1 LGLGFE
7 HKTQN
12 SKHKTLYWVTFAPME
27 PKLPKRSI
35 RPIILIFVFTTALLI
50 AGRSFLDRWNIDQE
64 VMIWGNLLLFAV
76 TLLSF
81 YIYTRS
87 FGSKNAYA
95 ITRGMYASVLARM
108 FICVVAVFIYV
119 SIVGRGVNKG
129 AVFGCM
135 FLYFVY
141 TGAEV
146 AILMKMS
153 KHQKNA

>member
-1 LGLGFE
+1 
-7 HKTQN
+7 
-12 SKHKTLYWVTFAPME
+12 ME
-27 PKLPKRSI
+27 TKSVKRSI
-35 RPIILIFVFTTALLI
+35 RPLILIFFITNALFVT
-50 AGRSFLDRWNIDQE
+50 GRSFLQRWNMDQE
-64 VMIWGNLLLFAV
+64 VLIWGNILLFAV

-81 YIYTRS
+81 YLYTRS

-108 FICVVAVFIYV
+108 FIVVVAVFIYV
-119 SIVGRGVNKG
+119 SLVGKGVSKG